1 MALIVHKHFFK
12 ERAEIYEDLAKTGH
26 WPTTYVSGQSN
37 ELPLHWHDLDVSGYV
52 VSGSTYLLDEAG
64 QCHALSAGDK
74 LEIPRGTLHA
84 EGAVDDEVVYIV
96 GTAEPGELLSQLA
109 LLSPDDQSR
118 LAPQG

>member
-1 MALIVHKHFFK
+1 MGLRVHKQFFK
-12 ERAEIYEDLAKTGH
+12 DRVEIYEDLAKSGH
-26 WPTTYVSGQSN
+26 WPTTYVSGQSS

-64 QCHALSAGDK
+64 NHHPLSAGDK

-84 EGAVDDEVVYIV
+84 EGAVDDQVVYIV
-96 GTAEPGELLSQLA
+96 GTAEPGELRAQLA

-118 LAPQG
+118 LAPQS